1 MQPSSPNSKSKEDG
15 NISKMGTVEI
25 DAIQSKPRI
34 QYIEGP
40 KTMTPSLLD
49 LNDNVKTENDYDVIT
64 QTFKDK
70 NQSHEHLDE
79 VSKSM
84 RKNTNETFEILSEA
98 RRKEPVQ
105 DIKKGT
111 RPQVTILKSER
122 KYIRDEEVPFSK
134 TSQNL
139 NLTLQNKLAAK
150 FMNVTM
156 P

>member
-1 MQPSSPNSKSKEDG
+1 
-15 NISKMGTVEI
+15 
-25 DAIQSKPRI
+25 
-34 QYIEGP
+34 
-40 KTMTPSLLD
+40 MTPSLLD
-49 LNDNVKTENDYDVIT
+49 LNENTKTENDYDVIT

-122 KYIRDEEVPFSK
+122 KTIKDEEVPFSR
-134 TSQNL
+134 TNQNF
-139 NLTLQNKLAAK
+139 NLTLQNKLAAR
-150 FMNVTM
+150 FTNVTM

>member
-1 MQPSSPNSKSKEDG
+1 
-15 NISKMGTVEI
+15 MGTVEI
-25 DAIQSKPRI
+25 DAIESKPRI

-49 LNDNVKTENDYDVIT
+49 LNEIAKTENDYDVIT

-98 RRKEPVQ
+98 RRKEQVQ

-122 KYIRDEEVPFSK
+122 KQIKDEDGSLSK

-139 NLTLQNKLAAK
+139 NLTLQNKLAAR
-150 FMNVTM
+150 FTNVTI